1 MNLHKTY
8 QSAILSYSIAD
19 WWANYNYYYRCG
31 FSVLIPNLLEI
42 VGETGID
49 NKSSWYAFSTACL
62 WEIRSLSFK
71 ISCNST
77 FQLTNLFF
85 VLSVLFQIGGCVDKL
100 LYLLK
105 LSFKTGNTGCAHR
118 YFSCN
123 LYQIGYNNLMSRVFC
138 EIGYKVYGIWS
149 GILQKRQTREFCR
162 AWQHHR

>member
-31 FSVLIPNLLEI
+31 FPVLIPNLLEI

-85 VLSVLFQIGGCVDKL
+85 VLSILFQIGGCVDKL

-123 LYQIGYNNLMSRVFC
+123 LYQIGYNNLNSCIF
-138 EIGYKVYGIWS
+138 Y
-149 GILQKRQTREFCR
+149 
-162 AWQHHR
+162 